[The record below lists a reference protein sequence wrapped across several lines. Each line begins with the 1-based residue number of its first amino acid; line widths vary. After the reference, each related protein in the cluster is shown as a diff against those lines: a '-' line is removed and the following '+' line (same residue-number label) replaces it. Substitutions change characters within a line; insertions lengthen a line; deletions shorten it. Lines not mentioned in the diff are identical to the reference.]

1 MLSSTYKQQHHCY
14 LQRSSDKGLKHNLK
28 TVSNILLIL
37 LPSHSALTYATQTH
51 LMPKF
56 RFGLTEAY

>member
-14 LQRSSDKGLKHNLK
+14 LQCSSGKGLKHNLK
-28 TVSNILLIL
+28 TVLNIILIL
-37 LPSHSALTYATQTH
+37 LPFHSALTYATQTH

-56 RFGLTEAY
+56 RFGLTEAC